1 MRIRSH
7 LLLLAAG
14 AMLPVLGFAVLVSAV
29 LLNQVRESVERGALD
44 RARAMITAVDVEL
57 RGTIMT
63 MEALAASGALA
74 ADDLPRFRI
83 AAARVLATQPTWTN
97 VTLLRPSRERLVDV
111 WQPSAAPLP
120 EVVDA
125 ASVVRVLQ
133 TASPAIGSLDAT
145 DARRAG
151 IPIRVPVMRDGS
163 VAYVVTVVVRP
174 DSFVELLRKQRL
186 PQRWVAAVVDANGR
200 YVARLPMRAAGELAS
215 VDFRK
220 AVQES
225 PEGWTRGKTVE
236 GRDVYAAHAVSD
248 YSRWSIGIG
257 IPAEMVLADVRSVL
271 LLIGV
276 GVLGSIATAAAMTI
290 VSGRRIARPIVS
302 LATVARSIGSG
313 TSAVI
318 PVRGDVLEVT
328 EVGAALRE
336 SDTAVRERQS
346 LVARERDALRSADEI
361 KDQFIAAL
369 SHELRNPLAALSAAS
384 HVLRVTQPGDVAA
397 IGAREVIE
405 RQTKHMTRMIEDL
418 LDVSRIIMGKA
429 TLTLETFDLGQLA
442 TETVAAWRSAARFGA
457 RMVVVHAH
465 PAWISADR
473 LRVEQILNNLLDNAI
488 KFTSDMATIT
498 VTVGEEVGVT
508 VLTVSDD
515 GPGISPALRP
525 RVFELFVQGEQ
536 GAGRVKGGI
545 GLGLALVKRLAE
557 LHGGTVDLAAAN
569 DGAGAAFVVRLP
581 SVPNPTPAFEVA
593 AVAVQHAAP
602 CKILIV
608 EDNRDARDM
617 LRDIL
622 EMAGHEVLDAPDGS
636 TALKLA
642 IEARPDVAIVDIGL
656 PDITGYEVARR
667 IRAALADDV
676 TIVALTGYGQ
686 AKDIQHALEAGFD
699 VHLVKPAALDR
710 LDEAIGRVHIRRAAA
725 GVRAARARA

>member
-1 MRIRSH
+1 
-7 LLLLAAG
+7 
-14 AMLPVLGFAVLVSAV
+14 
-29 LLNQVRESVERGALD
+29 
-44 RARAMITAVDVEL
+44 
-57 RGTIMT
+57 
-63 MEALAASGALA
+63 
-74 ADDLPRFRI
+74 
-83 AAARVLATQPTWTN
+83 
-97 VTLLRPSRERLVDV
+97 
-111 WQPSAAPLP
+111 
-120 EVVDA
+120 
-125 ASVVRVLQ
+125 
-133 TASPAIGSLDAT
+133 
-145 DARRAG
+145 
-151 IPIRVPVMRDGS
+151 
-163 VAYVVTVVVRP
+163 
-174 DSFVELLRKQRL
+174 
-186 PQRWVAAVVDANGR
+186 
-200 YVARLPMRAAGELAS
+200 
-215 VDFRK
+215 
-220 AVQES
+220 
-225 PEGWTRGKTVE
+225 
-236 GRDVYAAHAVSD
+236 
-248 YSRWSIGIG
+248 
-257 IPAEMVLADVRSVL
+257 
-271 LLIGV
+271 
-276 GVLGSIATAAAMTI
+276 
-290 VSGRRIARPIVS
+290 
-302 LATVARSIGSG
+302 
-313 TSAVI
+313 
-318 PVRGDVLEVT
+318 
-328 EVGAALRE
+328 
-336 SDTAVRERQS
+336 
-346 LVARERDALRSADEI
+346 
-361 KDQFIAAL
+361 
-369 SHELRNPLAALSAAS
+369 
-384 HVLRVTQPGDVAA
+384 
-397 IGAREVIE
+397 
-405 RQTKHMTRMIEDL
+405 
-418 LDVSRIIMGKA
+418 
-429 TLTLETFDLGQLA
+429 
-442 TETVAAWRSAARFGA
+442 
-457 RMVVVHAH
+457 
-465 PAWISADR
+465 
-473 LRVEQILNNLLDNAI
+473 
-488 KFTSDMATIT
+488 
-498 VTVGEEVGVT
+498 VT